1 MVRVRRWSCEAQCGN
16 IFQGCKVLP
25 ARQMQKK
32 GCDSLLCVCLNVWV
46 DVCIYPTDE
55 KREDGH
61 EMKTF
66 PYSHIDSEQ
75 NNKVLWHR
83 LYLPLFLA
91 SSPLP
96 PSSPHLSFDQCP
108 FFFADI
114 APSMASHTW
123 NYVCA
128 CVSPPIFPSF
138 LPLVSHRL
146 WSASQACTAL
156 SPFLLL
162 LCHLSFFLSHASFGF
177 TVQLRSSGFH
187 PLVSATCFFA
197 EEAHIHVN

>member
-16 IFQGCKVLP
+16 KFQGCKVLP

-32 GCDSLLCVCLNVWV
+32 GCDSLLGVCLNVWV

-55 KREDGH
+55 KREDDH

-75 NNKVLWHR
+75 NNTVLWHR

-128 CVSPPIFPSF
+128 CVFLHLFFLTSFPWYHIDF
-138 LPLVSHRL
+138 DLHHRL
-146 WSASQACTAL
+146 AQPFPLSCCSFAICHSSYLMHLLAL
-156 SPFLLL
+156 LYSSVPL
-162 LCHLSFFLSHASFGF
+162 GF
-177 TVQLRSSGFH
+177 IHWFPLR
-187 PLVSATCFFA
+187 VSLQKK
-197 EEAHIHVN
+197 HIFT